1 MRREGGELKTHKA
14 VLGALAVTALAACSG
29 AAEPSAPAADI
40 VFTNGKVYTVD
51 QANSWAEAVAVRGNE
66 IVYVGDDAGAK
77 AFAGDSTEKIDL
89 GGKMMLPGFVEG
101 HFHATFPGILTQGV
115 NLQSDSMDELLG
127 KLREYAE
134 SNPDKEQIHGWGVR
148 PTLYGDGGPTAA
160 MLDAIVPDRPVFL
173 WQVDGHSAWVN
184 TKTLEMAGITKD
196 TSDTVPGVSWFVR
209 DNDGNPT
216 GYIIEVP
223 AQLQVLNK
231 LVTMDTDYVSGGA
244 ASWFPKYSAAGITA
258 FHDFGIGGLPLEDG
272 VEMFKGFEKDG
283 TLTARFFGSYYWN
296 DAEIDPVPIAKKLR
310 DENQTGLV
318 QFSALKINMDGD
330 DDKWN
335 ALYVDGYADKP
346 DAKPNPI
353 IPFEVINDAAVRA
366 DKEHLNLLCHCYGDL
381 AVRKFLDAV
390 ELAKKT
396 NPEWDRRPVASHAQ
410 LVHPDDRP
418 RFKELNATYD
428 SSGQWFALDPY
439 TGGITPKR
447 LGPKRASQVFPI
459 KAILDAGG
467 NVSLGS
473 DFPAAAYTS
482 DYRPLNAITQ
492 AVTRQMLGKPDM
504 PILGGEDMRLT
515 VAEAIRANTWGAA
528 YGIGVEDKIGS
539 LEVGK
544 LADLIVLDQ
553 NLFDID
559 PHDIYKAKVLLTIMD
574 GKVRHRD
581 GI

>member
-1 MRREGGELKTHKA
+1 MKRLTVCVAVLVAGCGGESPPA
-14 VLGALAVTALAACSG
+14 
-29 AAEPSAPAADI
+29 APATEPADF

-51 QANSWAEAVAVRGNE
+51 QSNSWAEAVAVRGNE
-66 IVYVGDDAGAK
+66 IVYVGDDAGA
-77 AFAGDSTEKIDL
+77 ADFAGEGTESIDL
-89 GGKMMLPGFVEG
+89 GGKLVLPGFVEG

-115 NLQSDSMDELLG
+115 DLQSESMDELLG
-127 KLREYAE
+127 KLKEYADN
-134 SNPDKEQIHGWGVR
+134 NPDKAQIHGWGVR
-148 PTLYGDGGPTAA
+148 PNLYSGDGPTAA

-184 TKTLEMAGITKD
+184 TKTLEVAGITKD
-196 TSDTVPGVSWFVR
+196 TPDTVPGVSWFVR

-223 AQLQVLNK
+223 AQLQVLNT

-272 VEMFKGFEKDG
+272 VEMFKSFAKDG

-296 DAEIDPVPIAKKLR
+296 DASIDPVPIARKLR

-346 DAKPNPI
+346 DASPNPI
-353 IPFEVINDAAVRA
+353 IPFDVINDAAVRA
-366 DKEHLNLLCHCYGDL
+366 DKEKLHLLCHCYGDL

-410 LVHPDDRP
+410 MVHPDDLP

-447 LGPKRASQVFPI
+447 LGEERAATVFPI
-459 KAILDAGG
+459 KAILEAGG

-473 DFPAAAYTS
+473 DFPAAAYTA

-515 VAEAIRANTWGAA
+515 LAEAIRANTWGAA
-528 YGIGVEDKIGS
+528 YGIGVEDRIGS

-553 NLFDID
+553 NLFEID
-559 PHDIYKAKVLLTIMD
+559 PHDIYRTDVLLTMMD
-574 GKVRHRD
+574 GVVRHRD